1 MNRIKKALGFDSPY
15 SWVKWLRM
23 SFAAVALL
31 ITAAFLENF
40 GSPALDMIMDGGII
54 HGIIGIIFLL
64 VIFILLFGPTLAI
77 LLGAAALIGT
87 LIGGTRSVQKQRQ
100 SLKETYATGSTE
112 LIALEKL
119 RLKSQVLDVLLL
131 ITAVALVI
139 LGFFLGEDLY
149 DAFGEAGF
157 YSYWVV
163 AAIILIGFWLAKVP
177 VNLRYKNAFKE
188 QVVAKGLQSVLD
200 NVDFQ
205 PANKLDESIIQA
217 AALFSHYDIYTGND
231 YLTAD
236 YHGRHFIQS
245 DIHLQEEREETYEDD
260 DGELQTR
267 TVYVSVF
274 RGRLMVFDYDAISN
288 EPVAVYDRQGGR
300 MKRSEATQTELDA
313 FNRRFYISAPSPTAA
328 LRILTPPVLEGI
340 LLASDKLGYPL
351 SLSFR
356 EDKLY
361 VALSCG
367 DMFEA
372 AGGDATLSE
381 QRRRVNEDVK
391 AMLDLIDTLY
401 LKAQP
406 HVNKKDEEDGQ

>member
-1 MNRIKKALGFDSPY
+1 
-15 SWVKWLRM
+15 M
-23 SFAAVALL
+23 SFATVALL

-54 HGIIGIIFLL
+54 HGIIGIILL
-64 VIFILLFGPTLAI
+64 LGIFILLFGPALAI

-100 SLKETYATGSTE
+100 SFKETYANGSAE

-119 RLKSQVLDVLLL
+119 RLKSQVLDALLL
-131 ITAVALVI
+131 VTAVVLVI
-139 LGFFLGEDLY
+139 LGFFFGEDLY

-157 YSYWVV
+157 YGYWVV

-205 PANKLDESIIQA
+205 PANKLDESIIRT
-217 AALFSHYDIYTGND
+217 AALFPQYDIYSGND
-231 YLTAD
+231 YLAAD
-236 YHGRHFIQS
+236 YHGHHFIQS
-245 DIHLQEEREETYEDD
+245 DINLQKEREETYRDGDD
-260 DGELQTR
+260 ELQTR

-288 EPVAVYDRQGGR
+288 EPVAVHDRRGG
-300 MKRSEATQTELDA
+300 KPKSSEPIQTELDA
-313 FNRRFYISAPSPTAA
+313 FNRKFSISASSPTAA

-340 LLASDKLGYPL
+340 VLAAGKLGCPL
-351 SLSFR
+351 DIAFKD
-356 EDKLY
+356 DKLY
-361 VALSCG
+361 VALACG
-367 DMFEA
+367 DAFEA
-372 AGGDATLSE
+372 AGGDTTLSE
-381 QRRRVNEDVK
+381 QRRRVTGEIK
-391 AMLDLIDTLY
+391 AILDLIDTLY
-401 LKAQP
+401 LKKP
-406 HVNKKDEEDGQ
+406 S

>member
-54 HGIIGIIFLL
+54 HGIIGIILL
-64 VIFILLFGPTLAI
+64 LGIFILLFGPTLAI

-100 SLKETYATGSTE
+100 SFKETYATGSTE

-119 RLKSQVLDVLLL
+119 RLKSQVLDALLL
-131 ITAVALVI
+131 VTAVALVI
-139 LGFFLGEDLY
+139 LGFFFGEDLY

-157 YSYWVV
+157 YGYWVV

-205 PANKLDESIIQA
+205 PANKLDESIIRA
-217 AALFSHYDIYTGND
+217 AALFPQYDIYSGND
-231 YLTAD
+231 YLAAD
-236 YHGRHFIQS
+236 YHGHHFIQS
-245 DIHLQEEREETYEDD
+245 DVHLQEEREETYRNSDD
-260 DGELQTR
+260 ELQTR

-288 EPVAVYDRQGGR
+288 EPVAVYDRRGG
-300 MKRSEATQTELDA
+300 KPKSNNAIQTELDA
-313 FNRRFYISAPSPTAA
+313 FNRKFSISAPSPTAA

-340 LLASDKLGYPL
+340 VLAAGKLGYPL
-351 SLSFR
+351 DISFKD
-356 EDKLY
+356 DKLY
-361 VALSCG
+361 VALTCG
-367 DMFEA
+367 DAFEA
-372 AGGDATLSE
+372 AGGDITLSE
-381 QRRRVNEDVK
+381 QRQRITGEIK
-391 AMLDLIDTLY
+391 TMLDFVDTLY
-401 LKAQP
+401 LEKP
-406 HVNKKDEEDGQ
+406 L

>member
-54 HGIIGIIFLL
+54 HGIIGIILL
-64 VIFILLFGPTLAI
+64 LGIFILLFGPTLAI

-100 SLKETYATGSTE
+100 SFKETYATGSTE

-119 RLKSQVLDVLLL
+119 RLKSQVLDALLL
-131 ITAVALVI
+131 VTAVALVI
-139 LGFFLGEDLY
+139 LGFFFGEDLY

-157 YSYWVV
+157 YGYWVV

-205 PANKLDESIIQA
+205 PANKLDESIIRA
-217 AALFSHYDIYTGND
+217 AALFPQYDIYSGND
-231 YLTAD
+231 YLAAD
-236 YHGRHFIQS
+236 YHGHHFVQS
-245 DIHLQEEREETYEDD
+245 DVHLQEEREETYRDSDD
-260 DGELQTR
+260 ELQTR

-288 EPVAVYDRQGGR
+288 EPVAVYDRRGG
-300 MKRSEATQTELDA
+300 KPKSSKAIQTELDA
-313 FNRRFYISAPSPTAA
+313 FNRKFSISAPSPTAA

-340 LLASDKLGYPL
+340 VLAAGKLGYPL
-351 SLSFR
+351 DISFKD
-356 EDKLY
+356 DKLY
-361 VALSCG
+361 VALTCG
-367 DMFEA
+367 DAFEA
-372 AGGDATLSE
+372 AGGDITLSE
-381 QRRRVNEDVK
+381 QRQRITGEIK
-391 AMLDLIDTLY
+391 TMLDFVDTLY
-401 LKAQP
+401 LEKP
-406 HVNKKDEEDGQ
+406 L

>member
-54 HGIIGIIFLL
+54 HGIIGIILL
-64 VIFILLFGPTLAI
+64 LGIFILLFGPTLAI

-100 SLKETYATGSTE
+100 SFKETYATGSTE

-119 RLKSQVLDVLLL
+119 RLKSQVLDALLL
-131 ITAVALVI
+131 VTAVALVI
-139 LGFFLGEDLY
+139 LGFFFGEDLY

-157 YSYWVV
+157 YGYWVV

-205 PANKLDESIIQA
+205 PANKLDESIIRA
-217 AALFSHYDIYTGND
+217 AALFPQYDIYSGND
-231 YLTAD
+231 YLAAD
-236 YHGRHFIQS
+236 YHGHHFVQS
-245 DIHLQEEREETYEDD
+245 DVHLQEEREETYRDSDD
-260 DGELQTR
+260 ELQTR

-288 EPVAVYDRQGGR
+288 ELVAVYDRRGG
-300 MKRSEATQTELDA
+300 KPKSSKAIQTELDA
-313 FNRRFYISAPSPTAA
+313 FNRKFSISAPSPTAA

-340 LLASDKLGYPL
+340 VLAAGKLGYPL
-351 SLSFR
+351 DISFKD
-356 EDKLY
+356 DKLY
-361 VALSCG
+361 VALTCG
-367 DMFEA
+367 DAFEA
-372 AGGDATLSE
+372 AGGDITLSE
-381 QRRRVNEDVK
+381 QRRRVTGEIK
-391 AMLDLIDTLY
+391 TMLDFVDTLY
-401 LKAQP
+401 LEKP
-406 HVNKKDEEDGQ
+406 L